1 MTEYSIPTAN
11 SVPEGITWGPDGNL
25 WFTEEAGKIAR
36 ITTAG
41 TITEY
46 STPAGVS
53 PGDIALGADGNLWF
67 TELNENKIGKVTL
80 SSGSGIPGPPGPQGP
95 VGPQGSAGA
104 QGPAGIQ
111 GPQGPAGPAVLS
123 SFITVSQAYQGSVN
137 LSCPSGYKAVAASC
151 NSGFGVVVQGQNPPP
166 VFGRWS
172 DYLIPD
178 ANTATGVHCEQL
190 LGLRSDAL
198 LRCAK

>member
-67 TELNENKIGKVTL
+67 TELNENKIGRSHFLPGVAFPGLPVHKVQL
-80 SSGSGIPGPPGPQGP
+80 APKDLP
-95 VGPQGSAGA
+95 VHKVRLEFKVRRGLRDPLFS
-104 QGPAGIQ
+104 
-111 GPQGPAGPAVLS
+111 VLS
-123 SFITVSQAYQGSVN
+123 S
-137 LSCPSGYKAVAASC
+137 L
-151 NSGFGVVVQGQNPPP
+151 
-166 VFGRWS
+166 
-172 DYLIPD
+172 
-178 ANTATGVHCEQL
+178 
-190 LGLRSDAL
+190 
-198 LRCAK
+198 

>member
-53 PGDIALGADGNLWF
+53 PVDIALGADGNLWF
-67 TELNENKIGKVTL
+67 TELNENKIAEKRCSMRRNADRRDTL
-80 SSGSGIPGPPGPQGP
+80 LKPQPLMLLREFYHSTLP
-95 VGPQGSAGA
+95 VGCCAVGYCGFNRACILA
-104 QGPAGIQ
+104 Q
-111 GPQGPAGPAVLS
+111 
-123 SFITVSQAYQGSVN
+123 
-137 LSCPSGYKAVAASC
+137 
-151 NSGFGVVVQGQNPPP
+151 
-166 VFGRWS
+166 
-172 DYLIPD
+172 
-178 ANTATGVHCEQL
+178 
-190 LGLRSDAL
+190 
-198 LRCAK
+198 